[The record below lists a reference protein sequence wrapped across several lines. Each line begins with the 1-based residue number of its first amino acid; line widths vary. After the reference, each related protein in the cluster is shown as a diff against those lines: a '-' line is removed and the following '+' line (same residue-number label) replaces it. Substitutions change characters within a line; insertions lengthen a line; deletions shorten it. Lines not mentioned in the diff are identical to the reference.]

1 MKNFE
6 ERLERLEKI
15 TESLKTP
22 QLTLSDAMAQFEEG
36 IKLAKGLE
44 KDLEKMEKKVEI
56 LLNGPAE
63 QTPESEPTFDL
74 FSDV

>member
-6 ERLERLEKI
+6 ERLDRLEKI
-15 TESLKTP
+15 TESLKAP

-36 IKLAKGLE
+36 IKLAKALE

-56 LLNGPAE
+56 LLNGQQDQP
-63 QTPESEPTFDL
+63 QDSEPTFDL